1 MGYYHRGDYYRGDYY
16 RGDPFLGGLVG
27 GLISKAAPL
36 IGKGISWLT
45 KGKLLGSGGGME
57 AAKTLGKAAAG
68 AATAVTVYK
77 AAQPVMEQ
85 LPTVPM
91 FGGGEPQGGG
101 VVMEQSRDGRRI
113 RKRWSVRKQ
122 KYVAIRNMNPLN
134 PKALN
139 RAIRRATRFER
150 YAKTVVNCLHTGPRK
165 FKAKGRKK

>member
-1 MGYYHRGDYYRGDYY
+1 MGYYGQGDYYRGDYY
-16 RGDPFLGGLVG
+16 RGDPFLGGILG
-27 GLISKAAPL
+27 TLASKAVPL

-68 AATAVTVYK
+68 AATAVTLYK
-77 AAQPVMEQ
+77 AAQPAVES
-85 LPTVPM
+85 LPMIPS
-91 FGGGEPQGGG
+91 FGGGGGEG
-101 VVMEQSRDGRRI
+101 PGMTIEQTAGGRRI

-134 PKALN
+134 PKALG

-165 FKAKGRKK
+165 FKSKGRK